1 MDWRLEPSPP
11 SDTPPRYDSVEAR
24 RRQGQIG
31 RLLAL
36 QSPIANADFNVQAPR
51 IDHLSRR
58 DALPA
63 DHADP
68 FDRQIIAQAMCEGIA
83 VVTYDETFR
92 MYEGVKIVS

>member
-1 MDWRLEPSPP
+1 M
-11 SDTPPRYDSVEAR
+11 
-24 RRQGQIG
+24 
-31 RLLAL
+31 
-36 QSPIANADFNVQAPR
+36 
-51 IDHLSRR
+51 
-58 DALPA
+58 PA